1 MSDNANFDPAVETR
15 ARAYLQRY
23 LADDLD
29 PSELVFGRPRP
40 AGAFDR
46 LAPAGAFDFA
56 AGIRELGEPESVT
69 FTGSDTNAA
78 GITTYRFNI
87 AFSDAQL
94 EYHFGIYPDGK
105 VNQFSIRWVP
115 GDTTNTKARLK
126 QRFGWP

>member
-1 MSDNANFDPAVETR
+1 MGENSNFDPAIETR

-23 LADDLD
+23 LAGDLD

-40 AGAFDR
+40 AEAPT
-46 LAPAGAFDFA
+46 LAPTLA
-56 AGIRELGEPESVT
+56 AGIRELFGDPELVEFVS
-69 FTGSDTNAA
+69 SSTNAS

-94 EYHFGIYPDGK
+94 EYHFGIYPNGK
-105 VNQFSIRWVP
+105 VNQFGITWVP

-126 QRFGWP
+126 QRYGLP